1 MKNLYKSIDIQVTCT
16 YTLDIGTRYSYLKGG
31 DFIKNH
37 RLIEARKQKKLNQE
51 QLAQML
57 GFKGKQSVA
66 NWENGHSTPT
76 LSTAIA
82 ISRVLERDV
91 IFLFGN
97 QVQDTHT
104 INGSSSMLC
113 I

>member
-1 MKNLYKSIDIQVTCT
+1 MKNQ
-16 YTLDIGTRYSYLKGG
+16 
-31 DFIKNH
+31 
-37 RLIEARKQKKLNQE
+37 RLIDARKQKELNQT
-51 QLAQML
+51 QLAHML

-76 LSTAIA
+76 LSTAIK
-82 ISRVLERDV
+82 ISEILEKDV
-91 IFLFGN
+91 VYLFGV

-104 INGSSSMLC
+104 NGKREA